1 MDNYTNFSLCDLD
14 DVKLLLQEQLGL
26 ENLKEVDALLQQQ
39 LELHFPPK
47 VKSGLRKAKK
57 AIFKSMCDEASL
69 NFKPS
74 LRECWGELES
84 AWKVMADSGIEDQKV
99 PRLKTVAKIAEQ
111 HLMKIAM
118 AQYERGK
125 GVPWACLH

>member
-39 LELHFPPK
+39 LELHFPPN

-57 AIFKSMCDEASL
+57 AVFESMCKAEGVT
-69 NFKPS
+69 FKPS
-74 LRECWGELES
+74 LPECWKQLERW
-84 AWKVMADSGIEDQKV
+84 WKVFADLGTDDQ
-99 PRLKTVAKIAEQ
+99 RLPGVMKLSKIVE
-111 HLMKIAM
+111 HDRKYLAM
-118 AQYERGK
+118 ATYEREK
-125 GVPWACLH
+125 GVPWALLH

>member
-1 MDNYTNFSLCDLD
+1 MDDNTDFSLCGLD
-14 DVKLLLQEQLGL
+14 ELHLFLQEQLGMDNL
-26 ENLKEVDALLQQQ
+26 EQVEALVQQQ
-39 LELHFPPK
+39 VDLMFPPK

-57 AIFKSMCDEASL
+57 KIFESMCREVGV

-74 LRECWGELES
+74 LRECWKELES
-84 AWKVMADSGIEDQKV
+84 AWKVMADCAIEDQKV

-111 HLMKIAM
+111 HLRKIAM
-118 AQYERGK
+118 AQYEGDK

>member
-57 AIFKSMCDEASL
+57 AIFKSMCKEAGL
-69 NFKPS
+69 DFKPS
-74 LRECWGELES
+74 LRECWSELER
-84 AWKVMADSGIEDQKV
+84 AWKALADCGIEDQ
-99 PRLKTVAKIAEQ
+99 RLPSVMKLSKIIENDRRY
-111 HLMKIAM
+111 LAM
-118 AQYERGK
+118 ATFERNR